1 MVMLFQRFLPLAV
14 ISLLLH
20 WVCLALLSPPAMNL
34 LPRASKRLSKFSL
47 AIECLGGQYTI
58 EVVIV
63 PWQSSI
69 ATLVA

>member
-1 MVMLFQRFLPLAV
+1 
-14 ISLLLH
+14 
-20 WVCLALLSPPAMNL
+20 MNL

>member
-1 MVMLFQRFLPLAV
+1 
-14 ISLLLH
+14 
-20 WVCLALLSPPAMNL
+20 MNL

-47 AIECLGGQYTI
+47 GIECLGGQYTA